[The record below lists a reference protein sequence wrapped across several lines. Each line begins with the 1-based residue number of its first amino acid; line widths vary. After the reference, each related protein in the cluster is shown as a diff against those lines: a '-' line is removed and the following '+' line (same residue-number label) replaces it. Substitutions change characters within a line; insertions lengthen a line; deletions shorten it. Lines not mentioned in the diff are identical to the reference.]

1 MSCDCSASSLEALRE
16 DACDII
22 KAAGDTPEST
32 IPLLQEIQRR
42 YGYLPEEMMEAVACE
57 LGIHIAD
64 FYGVATFYS
73 QFRFVPSGRHLIKVC
88 KGTACHVAGA
98 DILFSA
104 VSEELGVTEGGTTED
119 RLFTLEAVACLGC
132 CSLAPVVM
140 IDEKVYGK
148 LTAGKARKILKG
160 FQNG

>member
-1 MSCDCSASSLEALRE
+1 MSCSTCGEGVLKEARDIVESVGRE
-16 DACDII
+16 
-22 KAAGDTPEST
+22 PEMA
-32 IPLLQEIQRR
+32 IPLLQEIQKRH
-42 YGYLPEEMMEAVACE
+42 GYLSEEMLEAVAGE
-57 LGIHIAD
+57 IGMPVAD

-73 QFRFVPSGRHLIKVC
+73 QFRFTPSGKHLIKVC

-104 VSEELGVTEGGTTED
+104 ISDELGVGDGETTED
-119 RLFTLEAVACLGC
+119 LLFTLESVACLGC

-148 LTAGKARKILKG
+148 LTAVKIRKILKG
-160 FQNG
+160 ISHE